1 LTTTNFSGGWDNGDR
16 KTQRAMAQVEHEVFL
31 PKQDEKERMLPRLS
45 AEVNRA
51 KKMHILY
58 SATFTR

>member
-1 LTTTNFSGGWDNGDR
+1 
-16 KTQRAMAQVEHEVFL
+16 MAQVEHEVFL

-51 KKMHILY
+51 KKMHGLY